1 MVWKYAYFLLPL
13 QHKTKYYFVVRELRY
28 ILLLLV
34 IGLYASW
41 QRSDMHAQAAA
52 TCPSASESSMPSV
65 LHNTLE
71 DYAKRLQLQ
80 YDWTDALTSYQIGT
94 RSEDNRLRTRRQERV
109 SSSWQVRAHVQD
121 LQAALRY
128 EANSV
133 AHNIN
138 RIVAISSMMPLSLP
152 TEHISFPFHS
162 FW

>member
-1 MVWKYAYFLLPL
+1 M
-13 QHKTKYYFVVRELRY
+13 RELRY

-34 IGLYASW
+34 VGLYASV
-41 QRSDMHAQAAA
+41 QRSDMHVPATAA
-52 TCPSASESSMPSV
+52 CPSASESSMPSA

-71 DYAKRLQLQ
+71 DYAKRLQQQ

-94 RSEDNRLRTRRQERV
+94 RNEDNRLRTRRQERV
-109 SSSWQVRAHVQD
+109 SSSWQVRTYVED
-121 LQAALRY
+121 LHAALQY
-128 EANSV
+128 QASSI

-138 RIVAISSMMPLSLP
+138 RIVARSRIMPLNLP

>member
-1 MVWKYAYFLLPL
+1 M
-13 QHKTKYYFVVRELRY
+13 RELRY

-34 IGLYASW
+34 IGLYASR
-41 QRSDMHAQAAA
+41 QRADVPMQADASS
-52 TCPSASESSMPSV
+52 PSASESNMPSV

-71 DYAKRLQLQ
+71 DYAKRLQQQ

-94 RSEDNRLRTRRQERV
+94 RSEDNRLRTRCQERV
-109 SSSWQVRAHVQD
+109 SSSWQVHTHVED
-121 LQAALRY
+121 LHAVLRY
-128 EANSV
+128 QSSSI

-138 RIVAISSMMPLSLP
+138 RIVATSRIMPLSLP

>member
-1 MVWKYAYFLLPL
+1 M
-13 QHKTKYYFVVRELRY
+13 RELRY

-34 IGLYASW
+34 VGLYASW
-41 QRSDMHAQAAA
+41 QRADVPVSSDASCQ
-52 TCPSASESSMPSV
+52 SASESNMPSV

-109 SSSWQVRAHVQD
+109 SSSWQVRAHVED
-121 LQAALRY
+121 LHAALRY
-128 EANSV
+128 ESNRI

-138 RIVAISSMMPLSLP
+138 RIVAKSRIMPLSLP
-152 TEHISFPFHS
+152 KEHISFPFHS

>member
-1 MVWKYAYFLLPL
+1 M
-13 QHKTKYYFVVRELRY
+13 RDLRY

-34 IGLYASW
+34 VGLYASW
-41 QRSDMHAQAAA
+41 QRADIPMQATAA
-52 TCPSASESSMPSV
+52 CPSTSESNMPSV

-109 SSSWQVRAHVQD
+109 TSSWQVRTHVED
-121 LQAALRY
+121 LHAALRY
-128 EANSV
+128 ESNRI

-138 RIVAISSMMPLSLP
+138 RIVALSRMTPLSLP
-152 TEHISFPFHS
+152 TEHISVPFHS

>member
-1 MVWKYAYFLLPL
+1 MHNFCYLCSIKRNS
-13 QHKTKYYFVVRELRY
+13 YFVVRKLRY

-34 IGLYASW
+34 VGLYTSW
-41 QRSDMHAQAAA
+41 QRSDVQAVA

-80 YDWTDALTSYQIGT
+80 YDWTDALPSYQIGT

-109 SSSWQVRAHVQD
+109 SSSWQVRTNVQD
-121 LQAALRY
+121 LHAVLRY
-128 EANSV
+128 QSSSI

-138 RIVAISSMMPLSLP
+138 RIVALSRMTPLSLP
-152 TEHISFPFHS
+152 KEHISFPFHS

>member
-1 MVWKYAYFLLPL
+1 MHNFCYLCSIKRNN
-13 QHKTKYYFVVRELRY
+13 YFVVRELRY

-41 QRSDMHAQAAA
+41 QRSDMPMQADAS
-52 TCPSASESSMPSV
+52 CPSASESSMPSV

-71 DYAKRLQLQ
+71 DYAKRLQQQ

-109 SSSWQVRAHVQD
+109 SSSWQVRINIQD
-121 LQAALRY
+121 LHAALRY
-128 EANSV
+128 EANRI

-138 RIVAISSMMPLSLP
+138 RIVALSRMTPLSLSK
-152 TEHISFPFHS
+152 EKISFPFHS

>member
-1 MVWKYAYFLLPL
+1 M
-13 QHKTKYYFVVRELRY
+13 RELRY

-34 IGLYASW
+34 VGLYASW
-41 QRSDMHAQAAA
+41 QRADIPMQATAA
-52 TCPSASESSMPSV
+52 CPSTSESSLPSV
-65 LHNTLE
+65 FQNTLE

-109 SSSWQVRAHVQD
+109 SSSWQVRINVED
-121 LQAALRY
+121 LHAVLRY
-128 EANSV
+128 QANSI

-138 RIVAISSMMPLSLP
+138 RIVATSRMTPLSLP

>member
-1 MVWKYAYFLLPL
+1 M
-13 QHKTKYYFVVRELRY
+13 RELRY

-41 QRSDMHAQAAA
+41 QRSDVHAQAAA

-94 RSEDNRLRTRRQERV
+94 RSEDNRLRTRRQERI
-109 SSSWQVRAHVQD
+109 SSSWQLRIHVQD
-121 LQAALRY
+121 LHAVLRY
-128 EANSV
+128 QTNCI
-133 AHNIN
+133 AHHIN
-138 RIVAISSMMPLSLP
+138 RIVAMSSITPLSLP

>member
-1 MVWKYAYFLLPL
+1 M
-13 QHKTKYYFVVRELRY
+13 RDLRY

-34 IGLYASW
+34 VGLYASW
-41 QRSDMHAQAAA
+41 QRADIPMQATAA
-52 TCPSASESSMPSV
+52 CPSTSESNMPSV

-109 SSSWQVRAHVQD
+109 TSSWQVRTHVED
-121 LQAALRY
+121 LHAALRY
-128 EANSV
+128 ESNRI

-138 RIVAISSMMPLSLP
+138 RIVALSRMTPLSLP

>member
-1 MVWKYAYFLLPL
+1 M
-13 QHKTKYYFVVRELRY
+13 RELRY

-34 IGLYASW
+34 VGLYASV
-41 QRSDMHAQAAA
+41 QRSDMHVPA
-52 TCPSASESSMPSV
+52 TDACPSASESSMPSV

-71 DYAKRLQLQ
+71 DYAKRLQQQ

-109 SSSWQVRAHVQD
+109 SSSWQVRAHVED
-121 LQAALRY
+121 LHAALRY
-128 EANSV
+128 ESNRI

-138 RIVAISSMMPLSLP
+138 RIVAKSRIMPLSLP
-152 TEHISFPFHS
+152 KEHISFPFHS

>member
-1 MVWKYAYFLLPL
+1 M
-13 QHKTKYYFVVRELRY
+13 RELRY

-41 QRSDMHAQAAA
+41 QRSDMHAQATAA
-52 TCPSASESSMPSV
+52 CPSASESSMPSV

-71 DYAKRLQLQ
+71 DYVKRLQQQ

-94 RSEDNRLRTRRQERV
+94 RSEDNRLRTRRQERI
-109 SSSWQVRAHVQD
+109 SSSWQVRAYVED
-121 LQAALRY
+121 LHAVLRY
-128 EANSV
+128 QASCI

-138 RIVAISSMMPLSLP
+138 RIVARSRIMPLSLP

>member
-1 MVWKYAYFLLPL
+1 L
-13 QHKTKYYFVVRELRY
+13 QHKTKFYFVVRELRY
-28 ILLLLV
+28 ILLILV

-41 QRSDMHAQAAA
+41 QRADVPVSSDASCQ
-52 TCPSASESSMPSV
+52 SASESNMPSV

-109 SSSWQVRAHVQD
+109 SSSWQVRTHVED
-121 LQAALRY
+121 LHAALRY
-128 EANSV
+128 EANRI

-138 RIVAISSMMPLSLP
+138 RIVAKSRIMPLSLP

>member
-1 MVWKYAYFLLPL
+1 M
-13 QHKTKYYFVVRELRY
+13 HKFCYLCSIKRNNYFVVRDVRY

-34 IGLYASW
+34 VGLYASW
-41 QRSDMHAQAAA
+41 QRADVPIQAAA
-52 TCPSASESSMPSV
+52 SCPTASESSMPSV

-109 SSSWQVRAHVQD
+109 SSSWQVRTHVED
-121 LQAALRY
+121 LHAALRH
-128 EANSV
+128 ESNRI

-138 RIVAISSMMPLSLP
+138 RIVARSRMTPLSLP

>member
-1 MVWKYAYFLLPL
+1 MHNFCYLCSIKRNN
-13 QHKTKYYFVVRELRY
+13 FVVRELRY

-41 QRSDMHAQAAA
+41 QRADVPMQATAA
-52 TCPSASESSMPSV
+52 CPSASESSLPSV

-71 DYAKRLQLQ
+71 DYAKRLQQQ
-80 YDWTDALTSYQIGT
+80 YDWTDALPSYQIGT

-109 SSSWQVRAHVQD
+109 SSSWQVRAHVED
-121 LQAALRY
+121 LHAILRY
-128 EANSV
+128 RTTSI

-138 RIVAISSMMPLSLP
+138 RIVARSRMTPLSLP

>member
-1 MVWKYAYFLLPL
+1 M
-13 QHKTKYYFVVRELRY
+13 HKFCYLCSIKRNYFVVRELRY

-71 DYAKRLQLQ
+71 DYAKRLQQQ

-109 SSSWQVRAHVQD
+109 SSSWQVRAHIED
-121 LQAALRY
+121 LHAVLRY
-128 EANSV
+128 QASCI

-138 RIVAISSMMPLSLP
+138 RIVARSRMTPLSLP

>member
-1 MVWKYAYFLLPL
+1 M
-13 QHKTKYYFVVRELRY
+13 RELRY

-34 IGLYASW
+34 IGFYAAW
-41 QRSDMHAQAAA
+41 QRSDVPVQADASS
-52 TCPSASESSMPSV
+52 PSASESSMPSV
-65 LHNTLE
+65 FHNTLE

-109 SSSWQVRAHVQD
+109 SSSWQVRINIQD
-121 LQAALRY
+121 LHAALRY
-128 EANSV
+128 QANSI

-138 RIVAISSMMPLSLP
+138 RIVATSRMTPLSLP
-152 TEHISFPFHS
+152 KEHISFPFHS

>member
-1 MVWKYAYFLLPL
+1 M
-13 QHKTKYYFVVRELRY
+13 RELRY

-41 QRSDMHAQAAA
+41 QRADIPVSSDAS
-52 TCPSASESSMPSV
+52 CLSASESSLPSV
-65 LHNTLE
+65 FHNTLE
-71 DYAKRLQLQ
+71 DYAKRLQQQ

-94 RSEDNRLRTRRQERV
+94 RSEDNRLRTRCQERV
-109 SSSWQVRAHVQD
+109 SSSWQVRINIQD
-121 LQAALRY
+121 LHAVLRY
-128 EANSV
+128 QSSSI

-138 RIVAISSMMPLSLP
+138 RIVALSRMTPLSLP

>member
-1 MVWKYAYFLLPL
+1 M
-13 QHKTKYYFVVRELRY
+13 RELRY

-34 IGLYASW
+34 VGLYASW
-41 QRSDMHAQAAA
+41 QRADIPMQATAA
-52 TCPSASESSMPSV
+52 CPSASESSMPSA

-71 DYAKRLQLQ
+71 DYAKRLQQQ
-80 YDWTDALTSYQIGT
+80 YDWTNALTSYQIGT

-109 SSSWQVRAHVQD
+109 SSSWQVRAHVED
-121 LQAALRY
+121 LHAVLRH
-128 EANSV
+128 EANSI

-138 RIVAISSMMPLSLP
+138 RIVARSRMTPLSLP

>member
-1 MVWKYAYFLLPL
+1 
-13 QHKTKYYFVVRELRY
+13 LRY
-28 ILLLLV
+28 ILLILV

-41 QRSDMHAQAAA
+41 QRADVPVSSDASCQ
-52 TCPSASESSMPSV
+52 SASESNMPSV

-109 SSSWQVRAHVQD
+109 SSSWQVRTHVED
-121 LQAALRY
+121 LHAALRY
-128 EANSV
+128 EANRI

-138 RIVAISSMMPLSLP
+138 RIVAKSRIMPLSLP

>member
-1 MVWKYAYFLLPL
+1 MHNFCYLCSIKRN
-13 QHKTKYYFVVRELRY
+13 YFVVRELRY

-41 QRSDMHAQAAA
+41 QRADIPMQANAS
-52 TCPSASESSMPSV
+52 CPSVSESSMPSV

-71 DYAKRLQLQ
+71 DYAKRLQQQ

-109 SSSWQVRAHVQD
+109 SSSWQVRAHVED
-121 LQAALRY
+121 LHAVLRY
-128 EANSV
+128 EANRI

-138 RIVAISSMMPLSLP
+138 RIVALSRMTPLSLP

>member
-1 MVWKYAYFLLPL
+1 MHNFCYLCSIKRNN
-13 QHKTKYYFVVRELRY
+13 YFVVRDVRY

-41 QRSDMHAQAAA
+41 QRSDMPMQADASS
-52 TCPSASESSMPSV
+52 PSASESSMPSV
-65 LHNTLE
+65 FHNTLE

-109 SSSWQVRAHVQD
+109 SSSWQVRTHVED
-121 LQAALRY
+121 LHAALRY
-128 EANSV
+128 EANRI
-133 AHNIN
+133 AHHIN
-138 RIVAISSMMPLSLP
+138 RIVAKSRMTPLSLP
-152 TEHISFPFHS
+152 KEHISFPFHS